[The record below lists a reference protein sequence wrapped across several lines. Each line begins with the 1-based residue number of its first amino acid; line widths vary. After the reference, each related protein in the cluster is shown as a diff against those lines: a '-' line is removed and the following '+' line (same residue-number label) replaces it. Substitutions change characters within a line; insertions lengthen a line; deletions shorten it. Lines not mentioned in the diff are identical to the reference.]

1 MSIEAI
7 TSVLPTTG
15 TGYVNQPSQMV
26 GAASAASFTNELTGA
41 VDGLRALQSESNTL
55 ALKAVTGDLEDI
67 HQATI
72 ASTRASTTLAL
83 TAALRDKGVSAF
95 NEIMRMQG

>member
-7 TSVLPTTG
+7 TSVLPTTA
-15 TGYVNQPSQMV
+15 TGYATPNQLV
-26 GAASAASFTNELTGA
+26 GAADATSFANEMTGA
-41 VDGLRALQSESNTL
+41 VDSLRSLQSESNTL
-55 ALKAVTGDLEDI
+55 ALKAVTGDLNDI

-83 TAALRDKGVSAF
+83 TAAVRDKGVSAF

>member
-7 TSVLPTTG
+7 TSVLPTTA
-15 TGYVNQPSQMV
+15 TGYIPPVEAQVSP
-26 GAASAASFTNELTGA
+26 ADAASFTGHLTGA
-41 VDGLRALQSESNTL
+41 VDSLRALQSESDTL
-55 ALKAVTGDLEDI
+55 AIKAVTGNLEDI

-72 ASTRASTTLAL
+72 AAARAASTMEL
-83 TAALRDKGVSAF
+83 TGALRDKGVAAF